1 MPVVHTSIFGS
12 YVLFFQTF
20 VLLFVQQSW
29 SEVSA
34 VTFSALFQF
43 SAVQMTYHTRIIRT
57 ACGIFDMDWCPTL
70 MPVFSSVKA
79 PHYWRTFAQ
88 QYAPGSEIPM
98 SLRSGRPT
106 NDMIITDSG
115 AGVGCTEYIAL
126 STKLDSSPCLPKMR
140 VEQGWRVMS

>member
-43 SAVQMTYHTRIIRT
+43 SAVQMAYHTRIIRT
-57 ACGIFDMDWCPTL
+57 AC
-70 MPVFSSVKA
+70 
-79 PHYWRTFAQ
+79 
-88 QYAPGSEIPM
+88 
-98 SLRSGRPT
+98 
-106 NDMIITDSG
+106 
-115 AGVGCTEYIAL
+115 
-126 STKLDSSPCLPKMR
+126 
-140 VEQGWRVMS
+140 